1 MKALNPKK
9 IVASLL
15 LVLFLAP
22 ACSTTSR
29 PIVATKKPP
38 MYKRPDKAESNLSH
52 SPAKKIVVNG
62 IKNFKDEKFDN
73 AEWQFEEAIN
83 LDPDYGPAYY
93 WLARTRF
100 KFDKVQK
107 ALVLLEKAESLLD
120 SSQTWL
126 RRIDS
131 FREFLLEKL

>member
-1 MKALNPKK
+1 
-9 IVASLL
+9 
-15 LVLFLAP
+15 
-22 ACSTTSR
+22 
-29 PIVATKKPP
+29 